1 MNILT
6 AKEVAQ
12 ELGLNERTVRRMLY
26 KGILKGFRI
35 GERKGVWRIKRA
47 DLNEYLEGCNENL

>member
-35 GERKGVWRIKRA
+35 GERKGVWRIYRA
-47 DLNEYLEGCNENL
+47 DLDKYLEGCNENL